1 MYTNLLNKFNII
13 THFCFHQSAF
23 RNITFLIYINNFLHI
38 SSLFK
43 SSLKTSGLS
52 CIPLTTSSL
61 ESMFNA
67 YQMSSHLIYHLGIV
81 YDISC
86 AVHKPNQF
94 TGYNM
99 ITNSENP
106 LPLLLFHRFQI
117 LHQILIFFASIL
129 GSPKKPIQLI
139 VYIPIRQNSQCNCS
153 QLQ

>member
-1 MYTNLLNKFNII
+1 MNL
-13 THFCFHQSAF
+13 FCNLSEANNTKGLKVSLHLQLRLKYLFSYVLLLIFFH
-23 RNITFLIYINNFLHI
+23 Y
-38 SSLFK
+38 K
-43 SSLKTSGLS
+43 
-52 CIPLTTSSL
+52 
-61 ESMFNA
+61 M
-67 YQMSSHLIYHLGIV
+67 
-81 YDISC
+81 ISC